1 MLPNRPSGMCGTPVP
16 KRDVELRS
24 KGSGPVIT
32 YRLSP
37 EELKEYL
44 QHLNDPV
51 KREKPFMFPRKTK
64 KEESAMAELTKEEYL
79 RLRLEGKNRTEIMR
93 KYFPTTQHKF
103 YRLLKEWGIREMEDE
118 TKELARLKNE
128 VRDLYRETAE
138 KMFSLQ
144 LQPEPQP
151 EPQQEPQQERHPE
164 PHPDAIIAELD
175 QLLAEKTARIR
186 ELEETVNRLEAELD
200 AERAVLLSTI
210 EKAVDDSAPGQ
221 ADHDPVSHPAHY
233 TAGKVECID
242 AIESATVGLTGG
254 AAYCTGDAIKYLWR
268 WHRKGGVE
276 DLKKARWY
284 IDRLIKMAGNEERS
298 A

>member
-1 MLPNRPSGMCGTPVP
+1 
-16 KRDVELRS
+16 
-24 KGSGPVIT
+24 
-32 YRLSP
+32 
-37 EELKEYL
+37 
-44 QHLNDPV
+44 
-51 KREKPFMFPRKTK
+51 
-64 KEESAMAELTKEEYL
+64 MAELTKEEYL
-79 RLRLEGKNRTEIMR
+79 RLRLEGKGRTEIQ
-93 KYFPTTQHKF
+93 KQYFPNNSNRF
-103 YRLLKEWGIREMEDE
+103 YRALKEWGIREKEDE
-118 TKELARLKNE
+118 DKVLEQLRGEQQPAPDSREEADQCTFAQELQQ
-128 VRDLYRETAE
+128 DLQ
-138 KMFSLQ
+138 K
-144 LQPEPQP
+144 
-151 EPQQEPQQERHPE
+151 
-164 PHPDAIIAELD
+164 DAIIERLD

-186 ELEETVNRLEAELD
+186 ELEETVNRLE

-221 ADHDPVSHPAHY
+221 ADHDPVSRPAHY